1 MKPTTQSAL
10 LVGLMSSVALLAA
23 CDKTDSSL
31 GQKVDSAVAST
42 QQAATAAQAEV
53 KKEVNDTVKE
63 IKASASDTSQ
73 AVSAKTAD
81 GVITAK
87 VNAELVKD
95 PSLSALKIN
104 VDTTDAS
111 VALTGSA
118 PSESARE
125 RATSLARAV
134 DGVKQVDNRLVVEV
148 KK

>member
-1 MKPTTQSAL
+1 MKYTTQTAL
-10 LVGLMSSVALLAA
+10 LVGLMGCAALLAA
-23 CDKTDSSL
+23 CDKKETTL
-31 GQKVDSAVAST
+31 GQKVDGAVAST
-42 QQAATAAQAEV
+42 ERAASAAQAEV
-53 KKEVNDTVKE
+53 KKDVNEAVKE
-63 IKASASDTSQ
+63 IKSTASDTSQ

-104 VDTTDAS
+104 VDTTNS
-111 VALTGSA
+111 NVALSGSA

-125 RATSLARAV
+125 RATSLAKAV